1 MRKVLICTPMYDS
14 TCKAQYTISMIELM
28 TRLNN
33 EPDLEVKTL
42 FALNESLITK
52 TRNLLTHSFLN
63 SDCTHLLFIDSDI
76 GFDADQLIRF
86 MKTDKAVLCGVYPK
100 KNLDWSKVSNAVRS
114 GIPSNNLLRHSLEYL
129 FLQSPDAIVDDEGLV
144 EIDAAGTGMMMISRE
159 VFEKLSDSVDSF
171 RLESKLDN
179 VSGDGE
185 YIKEF
190 FKSTIDKDSAVYLHE
205 DFTFCKMCKS
215 VGEKIY
221 AASWMSLSH
230 SGSFVY

>member
-1 MRKVLICTPMYDS
+1 MYDS
-14 TCKAQYTISMIELM
+14 SCKAQYTISMIELM

-86 MKTDKAVLCGVYPK
+86 MKTDKPVLCGVYPK
-100 KNLDWSKVSNAVRS
+100 KNLNWSKVTNAVRS
-114 GIPSNNLLRHSLEYL
+114 GIPPNNLLRHSLDYL
-129 FLQSPDAIVDDEGLV
+129 FLQSPNAVVDDDGLV
-144 EIDAAGTGMMMISRE
+144 EIDASGTGMMMISRE

-179 VSGDGE
+179 VSNDGE

-190 FKSTIDKDSAVYLHE
+190 FKSTIDKETAVYLHE
-205 DFTFCKMCKS
+205 DFTFCKMCKNI
-215 VGEKIY
+215 GEKIY
-221 AASWMSLSH
+221 AATWMSLSH

>member
-14 TCKAQYTISMIELM
+14 SCKAQYTISMMELM

-86 MKTDKAVLCGVYPK
+86 MKTDKPVLCGVYPK
-100 KNLDWSKVSNAVRS
+100 KNLDWNKVTNAVRS
-114 GIPSNNLLRHSLEYL
+114 GIPPNNLLRHSLEYL
-129 FLQSPDAIVDDEGLV
+129 FLQSPNAFVDDDGLV
-144 EIDAAGTGMMMISRE
+144 EIDASGTGMMMISRE

-179 VSGDGE
+179 VSHDGE

-190 FKSTIDKDSAVYLHE
+190 FKSTIDKETAVYLHE

-215 VGEKIY
+215 IGEKIY
-221 AASWMSLSH
+221 AATWMSLSH